1 MAAPTGDMEAALT
14 AYRALLDGR
23 LASSGFEIIGQ
34 ATGLDA
40 DRVFRRQRFDLAK
53 GGKVTTLCA
62 VKWSPGTLTPE
73 SVRGYS
79 ETLFNF
85 GNSQKKLLARSAFQP
100 LVVYPVL
107 VTPACPPEAQAF
119 LNSYWPKHYQA
130 YEFPVVVALGSKELF
145 CHRSTPLW
153 GMAYHAGFVKEAASL
168 FMP

>member
-1 MAAPTGDMEAALT
+1 MDAALA
-14 AYRALLDGR
+14 AYRALLDSR

-40 DRVFRRQRFDLAK
+40 DRLLRRQRFDLAK

-62 VKWSPGTLTPE
+62 VKWFPGTLTSE

-79 ETLFNF
+79 QTVFNF
-85 GNSQKKLLARSAFQP
+85 GNSQKKLLARSTFQP
-100 LVVYPVL
+100 LVIYPVL
-107 VTPACPPEAQAF
+107 VTPACPPETQAF

-130 YEFPVVVALGSKELF
+130 YEFPVVVALGSKELL

-153 GMAYHAGFVKEAASL
+153 GMAVHGGLVREAESL
-168 FMP
+168 FLP